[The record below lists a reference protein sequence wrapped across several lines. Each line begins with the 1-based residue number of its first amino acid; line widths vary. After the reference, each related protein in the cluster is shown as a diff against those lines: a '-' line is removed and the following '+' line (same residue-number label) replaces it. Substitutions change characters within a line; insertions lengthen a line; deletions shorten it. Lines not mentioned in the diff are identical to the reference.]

1 MGSRRIIVT
10 GAAALALVAGG
21 CKDEGGGKR
30 ASQPQAGQQTAQA
43 EGKGGQA
50 AAGTATGELVRA
62 KYDEVVL
69 KQQGKGEELKLKV
82 DPSTQVYMDGRIV
95 MIDRLEEGM
104 QVRASFDESKHATR
118 IETST
123 KGGAPGA
130 SGQAGGDE
138 KVRSSQDVGGLGGA
152 SSNTP
157 GQSGGP
163 GGQAS
168 PSAGDPPRGAGGT
181 GGSTTK

>member
-1 MGSRRIIVT
+1 MDSRRIIVT
-10 GAAALALVAGG
+10 GAAALALVAAG
-21 CKDEGGGKR
+21 CKDEGDGKR
-30 ASQPQAGQQTAQA
+30 ASGPQAGQQA
-43 EGKGGQA
+43 EGKGGQ

-95 MIDRLEEGM
+95 MIERLEEGM

-130 SGQAGGDE
+130 SGPAGQAGGDGA
-138 KVRSSQDVGGLGGA
+138 VRSSQDVGGLGGA

-163 GGQAS
+163 GGQAA

-181 GGSTTK
+181 GGSTTR